1 MKRNK
6 LPPTISLEFLL
17 NEVKEQKGKKIKYI
31 DSGSDEIPQIAQ
43 KDILK
48 NSEMCGG
55 MGGMEARLQQYI
67 Q

>member
-17 NEVKEQKGKKIKYI
+17 NEVKEQKEKKIKYI

-43 KDILK
+43 KDI
-48 NSEMCGG
+48 
-55 MGGMEARLQQYI
+55 
-67 Q
+67 